1 MILEQK
7 LFFLNMFLI
16 NLVVIWLKS
25 VSDEMGGLN
34 SIVKLFIRNLASN
47 ILFVMREELG
57 KTILIGVF
65 LISVHSFLDYI
76 YTRPP

>member
-1 MILEQK
+1 M
-7 LFFLNMFLI
+7 FFLNMFLI

>member
-47 ILFVMREELG
+47 ILFVMREKLG